1 MIYLDYAAT
10 SPMSEEA
17 MNVYKQVAEQFYG
30 NPSSLHDNGSDAARI
45 LESSRNTLASLL
57 SATPSGLYFTGS
69 GSEAT
74 FLALSSLARA
84 HREKGN
90 HIIISDFEHS
100 SVRNTATWM
109 EENGFEV
116 TRVKPRSDGRLDS
129 AEVKKLIR
137 NETILASIQH
147 VNSETGVIQDLN
159 SLGAV
164 FSEHGVIFHSDCVQS
179 FCKMEIHQAE
189 WNLDAITISAHK
201 VYGPKGTGA
210 CWINPMLNMKAV
222 IPGVTQ
228 ERGFRM
234 GTVDVPS
241 VAAFAA
247 ASKHLADR
255 RETLYDQIKKIR
267 TDCVAAL
274 REAMSDEFTIEEHN
288 EFQSPYILGLRLHS
302 MEGQYAMLECN
313 RYNIGIST
321 GSACQVGEQTPPA
334 MMKALGRTDEEA
346 RQFIRLSFGI
356 QTSTE
361 DVEKAAGVIAD
372 VNRTQLA
379 KLKY

>member
-10 SPMSEEA
+10 SPMSEAA

-30 NPSSLHDNGSDAARI
+30 NPSSLHDKGSDAARI
-45 LESSRNTLASLL
+45 LESSRSTLAAILNVPA
-57 SATPSGLYFTGS
+57 SALYFTGS
-69 GSEAT
+69 GSEAS
-74 FLALSSLARA
+74 FLAITSLARA
-84 HREKGN
+84 NREKGN
-90 HIIISDFEHS
+90 HIIMSDFEHS
-100 SVRNTATWM
+100 SVRNTAAWL

-116 TRVKPRSDGRLDS
+116 SRVKPRGDGRLDP
-129 AEVKKLIR
+129 AEVKKMIR
-137 NETILASIQH
+137 KETILASIQH
-147 VNSETGVIQDLN
+147 VNSETGVIQDLR
-159 SLGAV
+159 SLGSV
-164 FSEHGVIFHSDCVQS
+164 FKEHGVIFHSDCVQS
-179 FCKMEIHQAE
+179 FCKLEIRQAE

-222 IPGVTQ
+222 IPGATQ

-247 ASKHLADR
+247 ASKNLAESKDQ
-255 RETLYDQIKKIR
+255 LYDQVKKIR
-267 TDCVAAL
+267 TDCIAAL
-274 REAMSDEFTIEEHN
+274 REAMGDQFTIEEHP
-288 EFQSPYILGLRLHS
+288 EFQSPFILGLRLHS

-321 GSACQVGEQTPPA
+321 GSACMVGEQTPPA

-356 QTSTE
+356 GTTADE
-361 DVEKAAGVIAD
+361 VVKAAGVIAD
-372 VNRTQLA
+372 VHRTQLA